1 MLASL
6 LLTFP
11 SSPLQHHLIFPSFN
25 LTHPPSIP
33 LLHRRAQPH
42 YILQEII
49 AFVWKECRE
58 EGKGG
63 RMAPSVEERGSVKD
77 NQSLLPSLPLS
88 PLSSSFSLP
97 FTSFSSHLPHHPFLA
112 SSHFSS
118 SDSLFSFFS
127 SSVSCSSITFFLSL
141 DLQMSSVIRDAEG
154 Q

>member
-88 PLSSSFSLP
+88 PLSSSFSPL
-97 FTSFSSHLPHHPFLA
+97 HLL
-112 SSHFSS
+112 
-118 SDSLFSFFS
+118 LFSFTS
-127 SSVSCSSITFFLSL
+127 PSFLSL
-141 DLQMSSVIRDAEG
+141 LSLFFIRLPLLFFLLLCLLLLHHLLSLTGPADVICHT
-154 Q
+154 

>member
-88 PLSSSFSLP
+88 PLIFFLSPL
-97 FTSFSSHLPHHPFLA
+97 HLL
-112 SSHFSS
+112 
-118 SDSLFSFFS
+118 LFSFTS
-127 SSVSCSSITFFLSL
+127 PSFLSL
-141 DLQMSSVIRDAEG
+141 LSLFFIRLPLPFFLLLCLLLLHHLLSLTGPADVICHT
-154 Q
+154 

>member
-33 LLHRRAQPH
+33 LLHRRTQPH

-63 RMAPSVEERGSVKD
+63 GHGSLCGGKGVCEG
-77 NQSLLPSLPLS
+77 QPVTARFSLS
-88 PLSSSFSLP
+88 PLSSLFSLP

-112 SSHFSS
+112 YSHFSS
-118 SDSLFSFFS
+118 SDSLFSFFFALL
-127 SSVSCSSITFFLSL
+127 CLLLFHHLLSL
-141 DLQMSSVIRDAEG
+141 TGPADVICHT
-154 Q
+154 